1 MIFAGT
7 TFMTVNIGNSK
18 LTLEALCLG
27 RTPQSFRLG
36 SRIPL
41 DGDDIYIVTRGIIRI
56 QTLST
61 DGDESI
67 LGFVSPMMPIAQ
79 RFTLLD
85 PYEVYALTPV
95 DILRLRWEEVQ
106 ASNELLNELNKATIR
121 RLLYTEVMLS
131 FLSQKQIIER
141 LIRFF
146 SFLSKEFGKPTPQGI
161 RLEFKLTHQQIATVL
176 NTTRVTITRLMGEL
190 ERASFISL
198 DKKRNLYVLD
208 ELSNNELG
216 FSKFF

>member
-1 MIFAGT
+1 MA
-7 TFMTVNIGNSK
+7 VNIGNSK
-18 LTLEALCLG
+18 LMLEALCSG
-27 RTPQSFRLG
+27 RKPHSFGLG

-41 DGDDIYIVTRGIIRI
+41 KGDDIYIVVRGIIRI

-67 LGFVSPMMPIAQ
+67 LGLVGPMMPIAQ
-79 RFTLLD
+79 RFTLLQ

-106 ASNELLNELNKATIR
+106 ASVELLNEFNNATIR

-131 FLSQKQIIER
+131 LLSQKQIIER
-141 LIRFF
+141 LIRFI

-176 NTTRVTITRLMGEL
+176 NTTRVTVTRLMGDL
-190 ERASFISL
+190 KRASFISV
-198 DKKRNLYVLD
+198 DKDRNLYVLD
-208 ELSNNELG
+208 ELSNDALG
-216 FSKFF
+216 LSNF

>member
-1 MIFAGT
+1 
-7 TFMTVNIGNSK
+7 MTVNIGNSK
-18 LTLEALCLG
+18 LTLEALCAE
-27 RTPQSFRLG
+27 RTPYSFGFG

-41 DGDDIYIVTRGIIRI
+41 KDDDIYIVTRGIIRI

-67 LGFVSPMMPIAQ
+67 LGLVGPMMPIAQ
-79 RFTLLD
+79 RFTLLE

-106 ASNELLNELNKATIR
+106 ASDELLNELNKATIR

-141 LIRFF
+141 LIRFI
-146 SFLSKEFGKPTPQGI
+146 SFLSKEFGEPTPQGI
-161 RLEFKLTHQQIATVL
+161 RLEFKLTHRQIATVL
-176 NTTRVTITRLMGEL
+176 NTTRVTVTRLMGKL
-190 ERASFISL
+190 ERASFISI
-198 DKKRNLYVLD
+198 DKDRNLYVLD
-208 ELSNNELG
+208 KLSSDELG
-216 FSKFF
+216 LSKFF